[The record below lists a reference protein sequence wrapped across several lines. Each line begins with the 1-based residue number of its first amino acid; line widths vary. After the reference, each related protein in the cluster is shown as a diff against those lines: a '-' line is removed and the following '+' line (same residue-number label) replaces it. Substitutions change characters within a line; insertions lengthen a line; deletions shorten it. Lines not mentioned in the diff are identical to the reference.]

1 MDIRKIKKLIKI
13 LEGSNISKIQIS
25 KGKELIKINRKITIN
40 NTKNENNKIKIEEK
54 TNIKN
59 KELEKIKKN
68 KDKKKTN
75 NENYIVKSPIVGT
88 FYRSPSPTS
97 KPFIEIGQKIKKGD
111 ILCIV
116 EAMKMMNQIES
127 EKDGTIQ
134 SILLENGET
143 VEFNEPIII
152 IKLQKF

>member
-68 KDKKKTN
+68 KDKKKIN